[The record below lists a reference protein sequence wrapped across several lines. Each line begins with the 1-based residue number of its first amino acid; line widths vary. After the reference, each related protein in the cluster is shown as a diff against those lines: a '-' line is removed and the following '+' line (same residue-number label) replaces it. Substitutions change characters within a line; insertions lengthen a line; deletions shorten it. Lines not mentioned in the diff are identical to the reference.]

1 MSTPAVSLRNVNR
14 SGILI
19 RALIIMLSAGI
30 VNAPSIFVT
39 PLSALKGWDAEA
51 VASAATLM
59 GTFTV
64 VGHFFGGILL
74 SKIGSKLT
82 TALGGLF
89 ICLAFVGTALVP
101 AATPALLNVTYG
113 AFLEWATAS
122 ATRPPPIPPSA
133 GFLINAVLPAD
144 CAWPVTAAP
153 HRFWLRSAQ
162 TSSM

>member
-101 AATPALLNVTYG
+101 AATP
-113 AFLEWATAS
+113 
-122 ATRPPPIPPSA
+122 TRPPPIPPSA